1 MNSTIKSLNV
11 SRIKFPEIK
20 LHTRDA
26 HKLRGYFGNLFK
38 EYSPLLHNHWENGDF
53 RYRYPV
59 VQYKVIDNIPMLV
72 GIDEGAQLLPQLFLK
87 VKEIDI
93 DDIVYPVS
101 AKNIEVQTY
110 NIGYSTN
117 LESYRF
123 ATLWMAL
130 NQSNY
135 HAYTQLKSE
144 QEKQDMLNAVI
155 VGHILSFLRNMKV
168 ELTSVERLMAKV
180 EVQEKAT
187 NFKDNKMIAFSGRFL
202 VNALLPDWIGLGK
215 SSARGFGTIVKK
227 LSNG

>member
-1 MNSTIKSLNV
+1 MTSTIKSLNV
-11 SRIKFPEIK
+11 CRIKFPEIR

-72 GIDEGAQLLPQLFLK
+72 GIGEGAQLLPQLFLK

-101 AKNIEVQTY
+101 AKNIEVITY

-117 LESYRF
+117 LASYRF

-135 HAYTQLKSE
+135 HAYTKLNSE
-144 QEKQDMLNAVI
+144 QEKQAMLNSVLI
-155 VGHILSFLRNMKV
+155 GHILSFFRNMEV
-168 ELTSVERLMAKV
+168 ELTSGERLMAKV
-180 EVQEKAT
+180 EVKEKAT
-187 NFKDNKMIAFSGRFL
+187 NFKDNKMIAFSGRFV

-215 SSARGFGTIVKK
+215 SSARGFGTIVKE
-227 LSNG
+227 